1 MNEKDKIIARAL
13 QKSFTQSPKNNREL
27 CNRIQSNLPP
37 RSRTNV
43 FLLITFATTIII
55 TSTLMLV
62 QWNNISDILDRLQNI
77 IIDPL
82 TYKKYTIAYILG
94 TMVVGIIIVWQIFG
108 FVDDYYEIKN
118 EDILR
123 QTLRGKE

>member
-13 QKSFTQSPKNNREL
+13 QKSFTQESRKNREL
-27 CNRIQSNLPP
+27 CHRIENNLPP

-43 FLLITFATTIII
+43 FLLITFAVTIVI

-62 QWNNISDILDRLQNI
+62 QWNNVSAIIENLQKFVVSPMV
-77 IIDPL
+77 D
-82 TYKKYTIAYILG
+82 KGDTIAYILG
-94 TMVVGIIIVWQIFG
+94 IMLVGFIIVWQVLSFI
-108 FVDDYYEIKN
+108 DDYYCIKN
-118 EDILR
+118 EDIMI

>member
-1 MNEKDKIIARAL
+1 
-13 QKSFTQSPKNNREL
+13 
-27 CNRIQSNLPP
+27 
-37 RSRTNV
+37 
-43 FLLITFATTIII
+43 
-55 TSTLMLV
+55 MLV
-62 QWNNISDILDRLQNI
+62 QWDNISDILDRLQNI

-94 TMVVGIIIVWQIFG
+94 TIVVGIIIVWQIFG

>member
-1 MNEKDKIIARAL
+1 
-13 QKSFTQSPKNNREL
+13 
-27 CNRIQSNLPP
+27 
-37 RSRTNV
+37 
-43 FLLITFATTIII
+43 
-55 TSTLMLV
+55 MLV
-62 QWNNISDILDRLQNI
+62 QWNNVSDILDRLQNI

-82 TYKKYTIAYILG
+82 TYKKDTIAYILG
-94 TMVVGIIIVWQIFG
+94 TIVVGIIIVWQIFG

>member
-1 MNEKDKIIARAL
+1 
-13 QKSFTQSPKNNREL
+13 
-27 CNRIQSNLPP
+27 
-37 RSRTNV
+37 
-43 FLLITFATTIII
+43 
-55 TSTLMLV
+55 MLV

-82 TYKKYTIAYILG
+82 TYKKDTIVYILG
-94 TMVVGIIIVWQIFG
+94 TIVVGIIIVWQIFG

>member
-1 MNEKDKIIARAL
+1 
-13 QKSFTQSPKNNREL
+13 
-27 CNRIQSNLPP
+27 
-37 RSRTNV
+37 
-43 FLLITFATTIII
+43 
-55 TSTLMLV
+55 MLV

-94 TMVVGIIIVWQIFG
+94 TIVIGIIIVWQIFD

>member
-1 MNEKDKIIARAL
+1 
-13 QKSFTQSPKNNREL
+13 
-27 CNRIQSNLPP
+27 
-37 RSRTNV
+37 V

-94 TMVVGIIIVWQIFG
+94 TIVVGIIIVWQIFG

>member
-1 MNEKDKIIARAL
+1 
-13 QKSFTQSPKNNREL
+13 
-27 CNRIQSNLPP
+27 
-37 RSRTNV
+37 
-43 FLLITFATTIII
+43 
-55 TSTLMLV
+55 MLV

-77 IIDPL
+77 IIAPL

-94 TMVVGIIIVWQIFG
+94 TIVVGIIIVWQIFG

>member
-13 QKSFTQSPKNNREL
+13 QKSFTQESRKNREL
-27 CNRIQSNLPP
+27 CHRIENNLPP

-43 FLLITFATTIII
+43 FLLITFAVTIVI

-62 QWNNISDILDRLQNI
+62 QWNNVSAIIENLQKLVVSPMV
-77 IIDPL
+77 D
-82 TYKKYTIAYILG
+82 KGDTIAYILG
-94 TMVVGIIIVWQIFG
+94 IMLVGFIIVWQVLSFI
-108 FVDDYYEIKN
+108 DDYYSIKN
-118 EDILR
+118 EDIMI

>member
-1 MNEKDKIIARAL
+1 
-13 QKSFTQSPKNNREL
+13 
-27 CNRIQSNLPP
+27 
-37 RSRTNV
+37 
-43 FLLITFATTIII
+43 
-55 TSTLMLV
+55 MLV

>member
-1 MNEKDKIIARAL
+1 
-13 QKSFTQSPKNNREL
+13 
-27 CNRIQSNLPP
+27 
-37 RSRTNV
+37 
-43 FLLITFATTIII
+43 
-55 TSTLMLV
+55 MLV

-94 TMVVGIIIVWQIFG
+94 TIVVGIIIVWQIFG

>member
-1 MNEKDKIIARAL
+1 
-13 QKSFTQSPKNNREL
+13 
-27 CNRIQSNLPP
+27 
-37 RSRTNV
+37 
-43 FLLITFATTIII
+43 
-55 TSTLMLV
+55 MLV

-77 IIDPL
+77 IINPL

-94 TMVVGIIIVWQIFG
+94 TIVVGIIIVWQIFG

>member
-1 MNEKDKIIARAL
+1 
-13 QKSFTQSPKNNREL
+13 
-27 CNRIQSNLPP
+27 
-37 RSRTNV
+37 
-43 FLLITFATTIII
+43 
-55 TSTLMLV
+55 MLV

-82 TYKKYTIAYILG
+82 TYKKDTIAYILG
-94 TMVVGIIIVWQIFG
+94 TIVVGIIIVWQIFG

>member
-1 MNEKDKIIARAL
+1 
-13 QKSFTQSPKNNREL
+13 
-27 CNRIQSNLPP
+27 
-37 RSRTNV
+37 
-43 FLLITFATTIII
+43 
-55 TSTLMLV
+55 MLV

-94 TMVVGIIIVWQIFG
+94 TIVVGIIIVWQIFG
-108 FVDDYYEIKN
+108 FVEDYYEIKN

>member
-1 MNEKDKIIARAL
+1 
-13 QKSFTQSPKNNREL
+13 
-27 CNRIQSNLPP
+27 
-37 RSRTNV
+37 
-43 FLLITFATTIII
+43 
-55 TSTLMLV
+55 MLV
-62 QWNNISDILDRLQNI
+62 QWNNVSDILDRLQNL

-82 TYKKYTIAYILG
+82 TYKKDTIVYILG
-94 TMVVGIIIVWQIFG
+94 TIVVGIIIVWQIFG

>member
-13 QKSFTQSPKNNREL
+13 QKSITQSPKNNREL

-94 TMVVGIIIVWQIFG
+94 TIVVGIIIVWQIFG

>member
-1 MNEKDKIIARAL
+1 
-13 QKSFTQSPKNNREL
+13 
-27 CNRIQSNLPP
+27 
-37 RSRTNV
+37 
-43 FLLITFATTIII
+43 
-55 TSTLMLV
+55 MLV

-82 TYKKYTIAYILG
+82 TYKKDTIVYILG
-94 TMVVGIIIVWQIFG
+94 TIVVGIIIVWQIFG
-108 FVDDYYEIKN
+108 FVEDYYEIKN

>member
-1 MNEKDKIIARAL
+1 
-13 QKSFTQSPKNNREL
+13 
-27 CNRIQSNLPP
+27 
-37 RSRTNV
+37 
-43 FLLITFATTIII
+43 
-55 TSTLMLV
+55 MLV

-94 TMVVGIIIVWQIFG
+94 TIVVGIIIVWQIFG

-123 QTLRGKE
+123 QTLQGKE

>member
-1 MNEKDKIIARAL
+1 
-13 QKSFTQSPKNNREL
+13 
-27 CNRIQSNLPP
+27 
-37 RSRTNV
+37 
-43 FLLITFATTIII
+43 
-55 TSTLMLV
+55 MLV

-94 TMVVGIIIVWQIFG
+94 TIVVGIIIVWQIFG
-108 FVDDYYEIKN
+108 FVDEYYEIKN